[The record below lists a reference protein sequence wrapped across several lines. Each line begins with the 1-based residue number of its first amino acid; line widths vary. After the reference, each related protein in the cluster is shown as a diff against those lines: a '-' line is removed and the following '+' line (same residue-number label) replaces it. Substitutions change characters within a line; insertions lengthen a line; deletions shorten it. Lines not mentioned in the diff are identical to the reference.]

1 MLIVKIGKFGRL
13 RSKTN
18 HQCPYNSWERVRAPT
33 RQAGSSPFLGNH
45 LISFLYLMLYIHV
58 SFSLTRV
65 SLGISN
71 HLSLGFTCNFLTF
84 KSSPVCLL
92 LRTVLYRVSTPSLL
106 LLQIRQCVL
115 IAALC
120 TAATATTAAAAAAAT
135 AAGATASLLAVLV
148 QDGVY
153 NFKSF
158 QYI

>member
-1 MLIVKIGKFGRL
+1 
-13 RSKTN
+13 
-18 HQCPYNSWERVRAPT
+18 
-33 RQAGSSPFLGNH
+33 
-45 LISFLYLMLYIHV
+45 MLYIHV

-71 HLSLGFTCNFLTF
+71 HLSGSLGFNFLTF
-84 KSSPVCLL
+84 KSHLL
-92 LRTVLYRVSTPSLL
+92 SVYFCEQLYRVSTPTLS

-135 AAGATASLLAVLV
+135 AAGATAGLLAVLV